1 MEGRLERVN
10 SLMANIRKD
19 KRVKIYKELSKR
31 LSALNHR
38 WHVAMCYT
46 FQKNP
51 EQFLVTEAEDR
62 TLTEIFDSLKNTF
75 EVRLKGCKINDFY
88 KNAVDTLLLKYISM
102 AG

>member
-1 MEGRLERVN
+1 MEGRFHAVN

-19 KRVKIYKELSKR
+19 KRVTIYKELSKR
-31 LSALNHR
+31 LSVLNHR

-51 EQFLVTEAEDR
+51 EQFWLKEDEAR
-62 TLTEIFDSLKNTF
+62 TLTEMFDSLKNTF
-75 EVRLKGCKINDFY
+75 DIRLEGCKINDFY
-88 KNAVDTLLLKYISM
+88 KNAVDALLLKYISM